1 MTAMRPM
8 ALAVCVLLFG
18 ASAAAAQ
25 AARPGPFPQ
34 RGSIE
39 VGGGGAFAQGF
50 DMAARR
56 AELSRGTPGDRFDLF
71 STESRLDPA
80 AGGYARLGVFITRA
94 VSVEAGVRYATPT
107 LAIRLFG
114 DAESASDELAT
125 ATITQYVFEGAVVWH
140 ATRAAFAGG
149 RALPFLSAGGGHIR
163 ELHEGD
169 ELLETGRQF
178 HVSAGLKYLSGRG
191 RRSAG
196 LRGEAGVSS
205 REGGVR
211 TEAGRQ
217 ATPFAM
223 VGVMFLF

>member
-1 MTAMRPM
+1 MSATRPV
-8 ALAVCVLLFG
+8 ALAVGVLLVT
-18 ASAAAAQ
+18 ASVACAQ
-25 AARPGPFPQ
+25 TVRRDPYPR

-39 VGGGGAFAQGF
+39 AGGGGAWTQGF
-50 DMAARR
+50 DIAPAR
-56 AELSRGTPGDRFDLF
+56 AQLSRSTPGDPFDLF

-80 AGGYARLGVFITRA
+80 TGGYVRLGVYLTSA
-94 VSVEAGVRYATPT
+94 VAVEAGVRYGTPT

-114 DAESASDELAT
+114 DAESAPEELAT
-125 ATITQYVFEGAVVWH
+125 ATVSQYVFEGAVVWH

-149 RALPFLSAGGGHIR
+149 RGMPFLSAGGGHIR

-169 ELLETGRQF
+169 ELVETGRQF

-196 LRGEAGVSS
+196 LRGEVGISS

-211 TEAGRQ
+211 RDEGRQ
-217 ATPFAM
+217 ATPFALA
-223 VGVMFLF
+223 GVTFLF